1 LAADNVIAV
10 GSPGM
15 LTERASGLSL
25 DQGANVYS
33 MTARNDIISLATD
46 MTLGA
51 DPFGAD
57 FGATRLYANPGPSWD
72 PTGIIGD
79 VAAHSSYWDSQ
90 ENPALDN
97 MGAIIAG
104 LPPVQVVTPEGVV
117 PGS

>member
-1 LAADNVIAV
+1 MLVDNAGDLNLDP
-10 GSPGM
+10 GSK
-15 LTERASGLSL
+15 
-25 DQGANVYS
+25 VYS
-33 MTARNDIISLATD
+33 MTARSDIISLATD

-51 DPFGAD
+51 DPFTQD
-57 FGATRLYANPGPSWD
+57 FGATRLWSNPGPSWD
-72 PTGIIGD
+72 PTGLIGD

-104 LPPVQVVTPEGVV
+104 LPPVQIVTSEGVV